1 MSKLINQTDALI
13 SEALFQEALVEYA
26 ELWGWLVWHDNDSRR
41 NDAGFPDLVMTKGG
55 KIIFAELK
63 RQKRYTIKPK
73 QLEWIEALGLAA
85 GPNVMATFWF
95 PSDRDYAEAVLR
107 GEKWGDD
114 TTDLSG

>member
-1 MSKLINQTDALI
+1 MSGSINQTDTLI
-13 SEALFQEALVEYA
+13 SEADFQEALVEYA
-26 ELWGWLVWHDNDSRR
+26 EMWGWLVWHDNDSRR
-41 NDAGFPDLVMTKGG
+41 NDAGFPDLVMVKSG

-95 PSDRDYAEAVLR
+95 PSDRDYAEAILR
-107 GEKWGDD
+107 GEEWGNDN
-114 TTDLSG
+114 G

>member
-1 MSKLINQTDALI
+1 MSGSINQTDTLI
-13 SEALFQEALVEYA
+13 SEADFQEALVEYA
-26 ELWGWLVWHDNDSRR
+26 EMWGWLVWHDNDSRR
-41 NDAGFPDLVMTKGG
+41 NDAGFPDLVMVKSG

-95 PSDRDYAEAVLR
+95 PSDRDYAEAILR
-107 GEKWGDD
+107 GEEWGND
-114 TTDLSG
+114 

>member
-1 MSKLINQTDALI
+1 MSGSINQTDTLI
-13 SEALFQEALVEYA
+13 SEADFQEALVEYA
-26 ELWGWLVWHDNDSRR
+26 EMWGWLVWHDNDSRR
-41 NDAGFPDLVMTKGG
+41 NDAGFPDLVMTRGG

-95 PSDRDYAEAVLR
+95 PSDRDYAEAILR
-107 GEKWGDD
+107 GEEWGN
-114 TTDLSG
+114 GNG

>member
-1 MSKLINQTDALI
+1 MSGTINQTDTLI
-13 SEALFQEALVEYA
+13 SEADFQEALVEYA
-26 ELWGWLVWHDNDSRR
+26 EMWGWLVWHDNDSRR
-41 NDAGFPDLVMTKGG
+41 NDAGFPDLVMVKGG

-107 GEKWGDD
+107 GEKWGN
-114 TTDLSG
+114 G

>member
-1 MSKLINQTDALI
+1 MSGSINQTDTLI
-13 SEALFQEALVEYA
+13 SEADFQEALVEYA
-26 ELWGWLVWHDNDSRR
+26 EMWGWLVWHDNDSRR
-41 NDAGFPDLVMTKGG
+41 NDAGFPDLVMVKGG

-95 PSDRDYAEAVLR
+95 PSDRDYAEAILR
-107 GEKWGDD
+107 GEEWGDD
-114 TTDLSG
+114 SANLPG

>member
-1 MSKLINQTDALI
+1 MPDNQTDALI
-13 SEALFQEALVEYA
+13 SEAQFQETLVEYA

-41 NDAGFPDLVMTKGG
+41 NDAGFPDLVMVKGG

-63 RQKRYTIKPK
+63 RQKRYKISTK
-73 QLEWIEALGLAA
+73 QLEWIEALSKAS
-85 GPNVMATFWF
+85 GPNVMAAIWF

-114 TTDLSG
+114 TTDVPG

>member
-1 MSKLINQTDALI
+1 MPANQTDTLI
-13 SEALFQEALVEYA
+13 SEADFQEALVEYA
-26 ELWGWLVWHDNDSRR
+26 EMWGWLVWHDNDSRR

-114 TTDLSG
+114 TTDVPG